1 MGCFK
6 IHSGG
11 LKAQECTR
19 WNLLLVRYEFHLTPI
34 TLNNVVH
41 QLNWITPNK
50 SSKHWFWAINT
61 VFPGGIQKLPGAGSQ
76 GEPSRLPGVHLPP
89 SSRNL
94 PLRLQQCSSVQM
106 CHEGWDDRDAREAG
120 REGRVLQPSWF
131 TGIMCGRQVHKQL
144 YSFYFWICVSAWKF
158 VLALLYKQVHRKL
171 SYKYQQN
178 SEPQS
183 LPLYLYV
190 TFKYLP
196 PKTCLYLAPNSSPS
210 LNTFTGFNYL
220 SIWWEVMAP
229 SCARSG
235 SVGY

>member
-76 GEPSRLPGVHLPP
+76 GEPSRLPRVHLPP

-144 YSFYFWICVSAWKF
+144 YSFFFWICVSAWKW
-158 VLALLYKQVHRKL
+158 LCYINRYTGNWAINTNKI
-171 SYKYQQN
+171 
-178 SEPQS
+178 QS
-183 LPLYLYV
+183 PKVYPYTFMSHLNICLP
-190 TFKYLP
+190 KR
-196 PKTCLYLAPNSSPS
+196 A
-210 LNTFTGFNYL
+210 FT
-220 SIWWEVMAP
+220 
-229 SCARSG
+229 
-235 SVGY
+235 